1 MGSNLIF
8 GIKVR
13 RNKCLNNFS
22 SVYLF
27 YLFTDLFL
35 QSKYNFTNTI
45 PFIKTKKTRLVLG
58 FKLIK
63 ELEALKPGSAMSQTS
78 SLNNVREICHTE
90 RMKDMMSLKR
100 NNITKVLMNCVF
112 HI

>member
-1 MGSNLIF
+1 M
-8 GIKVR
+8 R

-27 YLFTDLFL
+27 YLIRFILTK
-35 QSKYNFTNTI
+35 QVTYEYYS
-45 PFIKTKKTRLVLG
+45 IKTKKSRLVLG
-58 FKLIK
+58 NVKLIK
-63 ELEALKPGSAMSQTS
+63 ELEALKPSSAMSQTS

-90 RMKDMMSLKR
+90 RMKDMSLRR
-100 NNITKVLMNCVF
+100 NTIITKVLMNCVF